1 VADTGP
7 RGGRCVA
14 LSFHV
19 HVGVCERAGYR
30 NGAADALEQLL
41 ARFTDADGVID
52 GAIDTSDLLDAM
64 AEIRAAWHLEW
75 AAEAKP

>member
-1 VADTGP
+1 
-7 RGGRCVA
+7 
-14 LSFHV
+14 
-19 HVGVCERAGYR
+19 VCERAGYR